1 MANLLLVEDDASVR
15 QIVMLQLSLVGYDVR
30 AAEDAGQARR
40 MMEEKTP
47 DLAILDIM
55 LPGEDGFSL
64 AETMMER
71 AVPVLFLTAKTA
83 VSDRVRGLRMGAEDY
98 MLKPFE
104 PEELLARVENILR
117 RTRKAR
123 THFVFGALVV
133 DLPSRRVT
141 KGEREVAL
149 TALEFDLLAMLVR
162 RSNVALS
169 REALLSGV
177 WGYAYQGETRTVDVH
192 IQRLRGKIGA
202 EYIETVYKYGYRF
215 CGEGE
220 GKTMRKRIALCMV
233 ALVLTLL
240 GPGMALVVSRSFA
253 LTMERERARAL
264 GEEAAIAR
272 ALTLET
278 AEGNVGRSTAS
289 TLQTRYGSKRIDDL
303 FAAKRRDDHGRS
315 ASDGA
320 ETA

>member
-1 MANLLLVEDDASVR
+1 MTCAR
-15 QIVMLQLSLVGYDVR
+15 RRTRCGVR
-30 AAEDAGQARR
+30 ARR
-40 MMEEKTP
+40 SQTP

-117 RTRKAR
+117 RIRKAR

-220 GKTMRKRIALCMV
+220 GK
-233 ALVLTLL
+233 
-240 GPGMALVVSRSFA
+240 P
-253 LTMERERARAL
+253 
-264 GEEAAIAR
+264 
-272 ALTLET
+272 
-278 AEGNVGRSTAS
+278 
-289 TLQTRYGSKRIDDL
+289 
-303 FAAKRRDDHGRS
+303 
-315 ASDGA
+315 
-320 ETA
+320 

>member
-1 MANLLLVEDDASVR
+1 MAHLLLVEDDASVR
-15 QIVMLQLSLVGYDVR
+15 QIVTLQLSLVGYDVR
-30 AAEDAGQARR
+30 AAEDAVQARR
-40 MMEEKTP
+40 MLEEKTP

-64 AETMMER
+64 AGTMMEQ

-117 RTRKAR
+117 RTKKEQTR
-123 THFVFGALVV
+123 FVFGALEV

-141 KGEREVAL
+141 KDGREVAL

-192 IQRLRGKIGA
+192 IQRLHGKIGA
-202 EYIETVYKYGYRF
+202 AYIETVYKYGYRF
-215 CGEGE
+215 CGGE
-220 GKTMRKRIALCMV
+220 GQA
-233 ALVLTLL
+233 
-240 GPGMALVVSRSFA
+240 
-253 LTMERERARAL
+253 
-264 GEEAAIAR
+264 
-272 ALTLET
+272 
-278 AEGNVGRSTAS
+278 
-289 TLQTRYGSKRIDDL
+289 
-303 FAAKRRDDHGRS
+303 
-315 ASDGA
+315 
-320 ETA
+320 

>member
-1 MANLLLVEDDASVR
+1 MAHLLLVEDDASVR
-15 QIVMLQLSLVGYDVR
+15 QIVTLQLSLVGYDVR
-30 AAEDAGQARR
+30 AAEDAVQARR
-40 MMEEKTP
+40 MLEEKTP

-64 AETMMER
+64 AETMLER

-83 VSDRVRGLRMGAEDY
+83 VFDRVRGLRMGAEDY

-117 RTRKAR
+117 RTKKER
-123 THFVFGALVV
+123 TRFVCGALVV

-141 KGEREVAL
+141 KDGHEVAL

-169 REALLSGV
+169 REALLSGG

-215 CGEGE
+215 CGGE
-220 GKTMRKRIALCMV
+220 GQA
-233 ALVLTLL
+233 
-240 GPGMALVVSRSFA
+240 
-253 LTMERERARAL
+253 
-264 GEEAAIAR
+264 
-272 ALTLET
+272 
-278 AEGNVGRSTAS
+278 
-289 TLQTRYGSKRIDDL
+289 
-303 FAAKRRDDHGRS
+303 
-315 ASDGA
+315 
-320 ETA
+320 